1 MSNARSM
8 DTMYNGISCLIDES
22 LAAVLQKVTKNT
34 HADLQEA
41 ITKSRQLLES
51 FRDKTNQD
59 IQELRELSE
68 WDTFTI
74 AFYGETN
81 AGKST
86 LIETLRIMLGDSEK
100 LAAQQQFQA
109 LSKDLH
115 VDVDSLLAMTQTV
128 QTLQTQ
134 LAEAQRNADAVQQ
147 QHAEVLAH
155 DRQPIEKLQAKI
167 ADIRKHLSL
176 WQKIVHLFKK
186 LEEEKALLPQLQALE
201 KLQANQQAQQRE
213 QQAQVQQVQK
223 QLTTAQSQLS
233 QAESIFSPVHA
244 LQDGHIIGNGR
255 SDFTLKSQAYRFNV
269 GAQKFQLIDVPG
281 IEGDEKQVMSAI
293 DASVKTAHAVFYVTR
308 SATPP
313 GSGSDGK
320 EGTIDKI
327 KRQLGKQTEVWAIF
341 NKSVNNPQ
349 VLQGKTLISANDAE
363 GLQAMDQTLN
373 NYLGTHT
380 YKGHHCLSGMPAFL
394 AVASCFV
401 PHSPH
406 VKNREKY
413 LACMTQEELLQRTQM
428 DRFVRFLRN
437 DLCSNYQQKIR
448 FANEKKVRTCLDD
461 GITQLQQ
468 ARQEFA
474 KAATKLKTQLQS
486 ATSQLDGLLGS
497 TSQKLKSE
505 CHNELDQLQ
514 SSMRA
519 DIYEFIDQDNSNDD
533 FKDYLTDVIEELKTS
548 VGTSLEQRFAQVFNT
563 FKAEAESIIQ
573 SNQKNVNEILQYSI
587 NDPFSSLQLSFTTDF
602 KMDNGINV
610 LALIS
615 SLGGAAALV
624 WASFLASNPVG
635 WTTAAVLGAVG
646 LVFSFYKAVRSF
658 FSSEYKKEQQRKS
671 TDENLKN
678 IFSKL
683 TQMLDGNLESA
694 SGKIAEALEQTKTQM
709 RLPYEQSITTEQAL
723 SDIAQRITSLR
734 DQFQRNTAAPTTT
747 NATATA
753 VAV

>member
-1 MSNARSM
+1 MSNVRSM
-8 DTMYNGISCLIDES
+8 DAMYNDITRLIDES
-22 LAAVLQKVTKNT
+22 LAAVLQKVTKST
-34 HADLQEA
+34 HEDLQEA

-86 LIETLRIMLGDSEK
+86 LIETLRILLGDSEK

-109 LSKDLH
+109 LSKDLY

-134 LAEAQRNADAVQQ
+134 LAEAQRNSDAVQQ
-147 QHAEVLAH
+147 QHTEVLAH
-155 DRQPIEKLQAKI
+155 HRQPIEKLQAKI
-167 ADIRKHLSL
+167 ADIRQHLSL

-186 LEEEKALLPQLQALE
+186 LDEEKALVPQLHALDQLQAG
-201 KLQANQQAQQRE
+201 QQAQQRE
-213 QQAQVQQVQK
+213 QQAQVHQVQK
-223 QLTTAQSQLS
+223 QLDTAQSQLG
-233 QAESIFSPVHA
+233 QAERIFAPVQG
-244 LQDGHIIGNGR
+244 LQDGQIIGNGR
-255 SDFTLKSQAYRFNV
+255 SDFTLKSQAYRFSV
-269 GAQKFQLIDVPG
+269 GNQKFQLIDVPG

-293 DASVKTAHAVFYVTR
+293 DATVKTAHAVFYVTR
-308 SATPP
+308 NATPP

-349 VLQGKTLISANDAE
+349 ALQGKSLVSANDDV
-363 GLQAMDQTLN
+363 GLQAMDKTLIE
-373 NYLGTHT
+373 YLGTHT

-413 LACMTQEELLQRTQM
+413 LACMSQEELLQRTQM
-428 DRFVRFLRN
+428 DSFVQFLRN
-437 DLCSNYQQKIR
+437 DLCNNYQQKIR

-468 ARQEFA
+468 ASQEFA

-505 CHNELDQLQ
+505 CHDELQQLQ
-514 SSMRA
+514 SSMRT
-519 DIYEFIDQDNSNDD
+519 DIYEFIEQDNSNDD
-533 FKDYLTDVIEELKTS
+533 FKGYLTDAIEELKTS
-548 VGTSLEQRFAQVFNT
+548 VGASLEQRFAQVFNT

-694 SGKIAEALEQTKTQM
+694 SEKIAEALEQTKTQM

-734 DQFQRNTAAPTTT
+734 DQFQRNTAVPTTT
-747 NATATA
+747 NVTAPA